1 LVLYGRD
8 RERVRIGEL
17 LDGARDGSS
26 GLLVLLGE
34 AGVGKS
40 ALLDDTRARAGDMQV
55 LIARGVESEAQ
66 LPFAAL
72 HQLVRP
78 VLGYLEDVPEP
89 QARALRGALG
99 LETSAGSDRFLVSLA
114 VLSLLAE
121 AAEAQPLLCLI
132 DDAHWLDEA
141 SADALVFVARRLEAE
156 AIVMLLSAR
165 ERDVRRFDARGLPEL
180 RLDALDLEAAGA
192 LLDRHA
198 GVALS
203 PEARHQLITATGGN
217 PLALMELPG
226 LLSEAQLTGVEPL
239 VEPLPVSARVEHAFL
254 TRVSEL
260 PKDTQTLLLL
270 CAADEDGDLAT
281 ILSAAAR
288 LGVSPEALDAAEQ
301 AGLVHLHGTKL
312 ELHHPL
318 VRSAVYQGAPLSQR
332 RAAHGALASVL
343 EDQSE
348 ADRRA
353 WHRAAASLEPDQSV
367 VEDLEQAA
375 IRARERAGFAAAS
388 QAFERAAML
397 SPDQRQRAARLIA
410 AAETSWLAGRLER
423 ALMLLRR
430 ARPLASGPIQ
440 RADIDRYLGLT
451 EMSGGIPADACQLL
465 FHAAEE
471 VATLDAERALQ
482 LLNFASVAAV
492 YAGDPAAAV
501 AIAALARRLMVPDA
515 PENRMLVELLS
526 GLGAHFEGDLAT
538 AAKDLGAALAFEE
551 ELEEDAL
558 TEEPVSLLRAGRAAM
573 FLGDDEAGLR
583 IHRAAALRARTA
595 GTLALLTQILPRL
608 GHAELSAGR
617 WATAAANAEEGLEL
631 ARETGQHDF
640 VAYDL
645 ILLAL
650 IAAYRGQE
658 DKCRSLARQG
668 LELASA
674 RRFTLVAEFA
684 HWALTALELGLGRAA
699 EAFARAR
706 DISLTGAVFW
716 AGLDRIDAAVRAG
729 ETDTARDWLAAF
741 EPWADSGRAAWARAV
756 ALHCRAL
763 LSSDEQEAESL
774 FKAALTAHRDAARP
788 FERAR
793 TELAF
798 GEFLRRARRRVEA
811 REHLRAALD
820 SFERLGARLWA
831 ERARTELRASGETA
845 RRRDPSTRDEL
856 TAQELQIASLVA
868 QGLTNRDVA
877 AQLFLSPRTVDFHL
891 RNVFRKLDISS
902 RTQLATLELDSASGS
917 ASPQGIPAIS
927 PVRPR

>member
-1 LVLYGRD
+1 MLYGREL
-8 RERVRIGEL
+8 ERSRIGEL
-17 LDGARDGSS
+17 LDGARGSRS
-26 GLLVLLGE
+26 GALVLLGE
-34 AGVGKS
+34 AGIGKS
-40 ALLDDTRARAGDMQV
+40 ALLDDARKRAADMQV
-55 LIARGVESEAQ
+55 LLARGVESEAQ

-78 VLGYLEDVPEP
+78 VLGLLENVPEP
-89 QARALRGALG
+89 QAHALRGALG
-99 LETSAGSDRFLVSLA
+99 LETSPGSDRFLVSLA

-121 AAEAQPLLCLI
+121 AAEDQPVLCLV

-141 SADALVFVARRLEAE
+141 SGDALVFVARRIEAE
-156 AIVMLLSAR
+156 GIVMLLSAR
-165 ERDVRRFDARGLPEL
+165 ERDVRRFDVRGLSEL
-180 RLDALDLEAAGA
+180 RLDALDPDAAGA
-192 LLDRHA
+192 LLDRRA

-203 PEARHQLITATGGN
+203 SESRQRLIRATGGN
-217 PLALMELPG
+217 PLALMELPA

-239 VEPLPVSARVEHAFL
+239 LDPLPVSARVERAFL
-254 TRVSEL
+254 ARVREL
-260 PKDTQTLLLL
+260 PEDTQTLLLV
-270 CAADEDGDLAT
+270 CATDDSGELAT

-288 LGVSPEALDAAEQ
+288 LGVSLEALDAAERT
-301 AGLVHLHGTKL
+301 ALVHVYGTKL

-318 VRSAVYQGAPLSQR
+318 VRSAVYQGAPFSRR

-343 EDQSE
+343 DGESE

-353 WHRAAASLEPDQSV
+353 WHRAAASLEPDPSV

-375 IRARERAGFAAAS
+375 IRARQRVGFAAAS
-388 QAFERAAML
+388 QAFERAATL
-397 SPDQRQRAARLIA
+397 TADEHGRARRLTA
-410 AAETSWLAGRLER
+410 AAENAWLAGRLER
-423 ALMLLRR
+423 ALVLLRR
-430 ARPLASGPIQ
+430 ARPLASEPIQ

-451 EMSGGIPADACQLL
+451 EMSDGIPAEAFQLL
-465 FHAAEE
+465 FRAAEE
-471 VATLDAERALQ
+471 VAPLDGERALQ
-482 LLNFASVAAV
+482 LLNFASVASV

-501 AIAALARRLMVPDA
+501 AIAARARGLTVPDA

-526 GLGAHFEGDLAT
+526 GLGAHFEGDFAA
-538 AAKDLGAALAFEE
+538 AAKGLGAALAFEE

-558 TEEPVSLLRAGRAAM
+558 ADEAVSLLRAGRAAM

-583 IHRAAALRARTA
+583 IHRAAAGRARAA
-595 GTLALLTQILPRL
+595 GTIGLLTQILPRL

-617 WATAAANAEEGLEL
+617 WASAAANAEEGLEL

-640 VAYDL
+640 VAYQL

-650 IAAYRGQE
+650 IAAHRGDE
-658 DKCRSLARQG
+658 DDCLSLAAQG

-674 RRFTLVAEFA
+674 RRFTLVAEFG
-684 HWALTALELGLGRAA
+684 HWALTALDVGLGRAA
-699 EAFARAR
+699 DAFVRAR
-706 DISLTGAVFW
+706 QISLTGAVLR
-716 AGLDRIDAAVRAG
+716 AGLDRIEAAARTG
-729 ETDTARDWLAAF
+729 ETDIARDWLASF
-741 EPWADSGRAAWARAV
+741 EPWAHNGRAGWARAV

-763 LSSDEQEAESL
+763 LSGDEQEAEGL
-774 FKAALTAHRDAARP
+774 FNAALAAHREAARP

-811 REHLRAALD
+811 RQHLRAALD
-820 SFERLGARLWA
+820 VFEGLGARPWT
-831 ERARTELRASGETA
+831 ERTRTELRASGQTA

-856 TAQELQIASLVA
+856 TAQELQIASLVT

-902 RTQLATLELDSASGS
+902 RTQLATLELDTASVN
-917 ASPQGIPAIS
+917 ASEEIPAIS